1 MIFLYYYYCYSSLKL
16 VGINQSCIYRLLNH
30 TNWRSWK
37 HARLRAWIWFL
48 THNLAALI
56 PGGKPNFFT
65 GYQSGRTRNQI
76 CLVTLRKLF
85 TCTKITDYIVCCLE
99 YHWSVEI
106 PWGERSPDKAELHCW
121 INWKQFLLL
130 LQAAGKL
137 SDFAKVQTYFLPS
150 TSLNQLWILMGDV
163 SCWQSPRQKFNASC
177 PGRHV

>member
-56 PGGKPNFFT
+56 PGGKPNSFT

-76 CLVTLRKLF
+76 CLVTLRELF

-106 PWGERSPDKAELHCW
+106 PWGERSPDKAVT
-121 INWKQFLLL
+121 LLN
-130 LQAAGKL
+130 KL
-137 SDFAKVQTYFLPS
+137 EAISS
-150 TSLNQLWILMGDV
+150 T
-163 SCWQSPRQKFNASC
+163 FASC
-177 PGRHV
+177 RKAVGFCQGTDVLPAIHQP